1 MYHLRWHSFWH
12 WLTNDR
18 KSSDAA
24 GVLDMPLVL
33 CLNIYVDYEYFRLTY
48 VKLVISVKMYTCAC
62 DHVSYIYIQRERE
75 TETETETERQRER
88 QREISYDISQYRA
101 SKIGRGGQ
109 RGHDPRFFAELFCLE
124 FKIFSSRSTMVSAPF
139 DIPWLPTLKSISAAL
154 Q

>member
-1 MYHLRWHSFWH
+1 
-12 WLTNDR
+12 
-18 KSSDAA
+18 
-24 GVLDMPLVL
+24 MPLVL

-75 TETETETERQRER
+75 TETETETERQRQRER

>member
-1 MYHLRWHSFWH
+1 
-12 WLTNDR
+12 
-18 KSSDAA
+18 
-24 GVLDMPLVL
+24 MPLVL

-75 TETETETERQRER
+75 TETETERQRQRER

>member
-1 MYHLRWHSFWH
+1 
-12 WLTNDR
+12 
-18 KSSDAA
+18 
-24 GVLDMPLVL
+24 MPLVL

-75 TETETETERQRER
+75 TETETERQRQRDRDRER

>member
-1 MYHLRWHSFWH
+1 
-12 WLTNDR
+12 
-18 KSSDAA
+18 
-24 GVLDMPLVL
+24 MPLVL

-75 TETETETERQRER
+75 TETETETERQRQRDRDRER